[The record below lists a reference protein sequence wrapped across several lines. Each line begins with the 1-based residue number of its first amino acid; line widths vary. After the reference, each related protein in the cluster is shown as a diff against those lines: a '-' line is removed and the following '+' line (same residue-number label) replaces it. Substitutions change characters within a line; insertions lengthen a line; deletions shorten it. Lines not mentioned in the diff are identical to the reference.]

1 MYVWG
6 RWWVGW
12 WFKLNYIHQPGPANT
27 AWSLQTSGSLIE
39 LSTASIQRGAGRKEE
54 KISCHWISEIFPKTC
69 TFLLPAA
76 ATTCGILLRGPIN
89 SHGVAEEERRTLE
102 HNKDSRWMGFWH
114 ARFLGIGNR
123 QRCWMAADGWGGRFW
138 CPWCGGGCCGWQLL
152 AEFKYFYSSL

>member
-1 MYVWG
+1 MASSWTENLPSYLKNINGMIWFEKSQFMTRQSNIYVKLKCLDTNIVSCLATWLSRYLDMYVWG

-89 SHGVAEEERRTLE
+89 SHGVAEEDT
-102 HNKDSRWMGFWH
+102 GTQ
-114 ARFLGIGNR
+114 
-123 QRCWMAADGWGGRFW
+123 QR
-138 CPWCGGGCCGWQLL
+138 
-152 AEFKYFYSSL
+152 